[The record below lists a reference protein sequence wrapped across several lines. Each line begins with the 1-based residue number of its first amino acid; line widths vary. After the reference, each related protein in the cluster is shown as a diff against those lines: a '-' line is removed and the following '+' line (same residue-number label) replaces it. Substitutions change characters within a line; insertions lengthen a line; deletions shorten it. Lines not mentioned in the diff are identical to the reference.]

1 MVQRYGDDL
10 YRKDGRRG
18 ALLHHRTAIAR
29 KEEGRS
35 EKQHHGRSDQQA
47 SVRRTRE
54 GEKKR
59 VAKTDLK
66 AGVSV
71 HLLAAPRTLPK
82 LIVLVYFNLLRF
94 SLPLSIFSSRS
105 RLLLSPVSNDSG
117 TNPVY
122 FGTLLRLATI
132 PTVVKNYGLALLA
145 ITLPQY
151 LVCCIIGSFV

>member
-18 ALLHHRTAIAR
+18 ALLHHRTAIAG

-35 EKQHHGRSDQQA
+35 EKQQYGRADQQA

-59 VAKTDLK
+59 APKTDLK

-71 HLLAAPRTLPK
+71 HLLTAPRTLPK
-82 LIVLVYFNLLRF
+82 LIGLR
-94 SLPLSIFSSRS
+94 SLAFLPSSLDMFFPLPAFFFF
-105 RLLLSPVSNDSG
+105 PVSNDSG

-132 PTVVKNYGLALLA
+132 PTVIKNYGLALLA